1 MIRRL
6 IPVIVLVV
14 LGACGSDDNNNGG
27 GSGPPTISTPPPP
40 VTVPLNGAYDLA
52 ITPAEICGMSGALY
66 VVVVTVT
73 TFATGSG
80 NELRA
85 TLPSGSDELTLDML
99 YPMPGQLQ
107 GALSTR
113 SFVGL
118 PGGGQMRLRDSG
130 VGWVSLASSG
140 RAEVIDGTMAGDVSY
155 SANGQSFV
163 TCANELH
170 SWSLIAR

>member
-1 MIRRL
+1 MIRR
-6 IPVIVLVV
+6 VLPAIALVA
-14 LGACGSDDNNNGG
+14 LGGCGSDNNGG

-52 ITPAEICGMSGALY
+52 ITPAEVCGFPDAPY
-66 VVVVTVT
+66 VVVVNVT

-80 NELRA
+80 NELRG

-113 SFVGL
+113 SWVSL

-155 SANGQSFV
+155 SADGGSFL
-163 TCANELH
+163 TCSNELH
-170 SWSLIAR
+170 SWSLLPR